1 MHIRY
6 NSRCWW
12 TIIFLAAL
20 AFVNS
25 GAAQDTKY
33 VAGRPGRQRMIAA
46 PECLTP
52 PDEVLP
58 SETESECDVHDAWLK
73 DVTHWRTE
81 RRIRIGY
88 DGSRYQIPSL
98 QWTQRSFIQP
108 QMMVDDRYFYDPVA
122 GKYTV
127 DRYLDDL
134 QTRYGGIDA
143 VLIWSTYPNMGIDDR
158 NQLDMVRSM
167 PGGIAGVK
175 QMVADF
181 HRRGVRVL
189 FPMMM
194 WDQGTRDTKEVV
206 ARRDRSPDGGDRRGR
221 NQWRYAGRRPA
232 GVFPGGREDWAPACV
247 PAGRIAARRSAG
259 LESDDVG

>member
-1 MHIRY
+1 MLKRY
-6 NSRCWW
+6 DRRCWL
-12 TIIFLAAL
+12 ILVGLAAVTL
-20 AFVNS
+20 TSPA
-25 GAAQDTKY
+25 AAQDTKY
-33 VAGRPGRQRMIAA
+33 VPDGIWSQLMIAG
-46 PECLTP
+46 PQCLTP
-52 PDEVLP
+52 KDEWEPDDGDSACVTHE
-58 SETESECDVHDAWLK
+58 AWLN
-73 DVTHWRTE
+73 DITHWRTE

-88 DGSRYQIPSL
+88 EDSRYQIPAL

-108 QMMVDDRYFYDPVA
+108 QMMIHDRYFYDPVA

-127 DRYLDDL
+127 DRYLSDL

-181 HRRGVRVL
+181 HRHGVRVF

-194 WDQGTRDTKEVV
+194 WDQGTRDPK
-206 ARRDRSPDGGDRRGR
+206 ASRGLT
-221 NQWRYAGRRPA
+221 PSL
-232 GVFPGGREDWAPACV
+232 
-247 PAGRIAARRSAG
+247 I
-259 LESDDVG
+259 